1 MELDVLSTKLDDMKA
16 ACGERMGQLEKNL
29 TLSIAAQNTLLANRI
44 AVLEETSKA
53 QGKAIDRLKEWKNI
67 QIGALIILGIIVEQI
82 IARIPW
88 KW

>member
-16 ACGERMGQLEKNL
+16 ACSERMGQLEKNL
-29 TLSIAAQNTLLANRI
+29 TLSIAAQNTLLSNRI

-53 QGKAIDRLKEWKNI
+53 QGKSIDRLKEWKNI

-88 KW
+88 RW